1 MLGSGNESGILSCL
15 PGLYIVLAVGRLF
28 FWLTHNRN
36 FYAKIVEEEG
46 NSKNKEVYFERESGG
61 IMA

>member
-1 MLGSGNESGILSCL
+1 
-15 PGLYIVLAVGRLF
+15 
-28 FWLTHNRN
+28 LTHNRN